1 MQTNSGKIV
10 YLLPSK
16 IKTSQSVDDTL
27 PSRQKVHQYLPFS
40 SSPLSSPSMLPE
52 CTNNHPNVVCAAPSL
67 VAKSNPLSC
76 TEKQK
81 LREVEALEVKLSS
94 YQNVVEKYEKL
105 AEDATTAAIDE
116 RKAQLKK
123 LEEQL
128 WKREQKAKNK
138 LANAINV
145 MEESQTIES
154 TIPMITSQPLNQD
167 DVQSLGM
174 VVAQMSDGKPCY

>member
-10 YLLPSK
+10 YLLPTKVK
-16 IKTSQSVDDTL
+16 ISQSGDDTL
-27 PSRQKVHQYLPFS
+27 PSSQKVHQYLPFA
-40 SSPLSSPSMLPE
+40 PLSSSPSMLPE
-52 CTNNHPNVVCAAPSL
+52 STNNRPNIVCASPSL
-67 VAKSNPLSC
+67 VAKTNTLSC
-76 TEKQK
+76 TEEQK

-128 WKREQKAKNK
+128 WKREQQAKNK

-174 VVAQMSDGKPCY
+174 VVAQISEGKLCY